1 MAEAGE
7 AQVAMKY
14 PNATPE
20 LHSCNNKPPLD
31 LEARWP
37 GIRDGMLLGLVLIT
51 LVQSGE
57 ALAGEQ
63 TPVKLWPDPEVGNMR
78 QWAPSSSALG
88 ANSEFFKVPALS
100 DIHVFSATDFRPRKH
115 TVFDADP
122 LVNSFNDTPMLR
134 GTTVWQR
141 MLDYRSHDGVRLLT
155 LWHAQSSSVA
165 LQAGKHGDPSLQWT
179 SHLSKRDEAAL
190 GLFDHLFS
198 VSLAHASNG
207 LHNAARPVNAVAPSS
222 QVPAQAVSV
231 LK

>member
-1 MAEAGE
+1 MSHSACAPMAEAGG

-14 PNATPE
+14 PNAIPE
-20 LHSCNNKPPLD
+20 MPPCNHEPPLD
-31 LEARWP
+31 LGARWP
-37 GIRDGMLLGLVLIT
+37 GIRDGMLVGLVLIT
-51 LVQSGE
+51 LARTSE

-63 TPVKLWPDPEVGNMR
+63 TPVTLWPDPEVGTMR
-78 QWAPSSSALG
+78 PWSPSSSAHG
-88 ANSEFFKVPALS
+88 ANSEFFKMPALS

-115 TVFDADP
+115 TVFDSDP

-141 MLDYRSHDGVRLLT
+141 MSDYRSHDGVRLLT

-179 SHLSKRDEAAL
+179 SHLTKRGEAAE

-207 LHNAARPVNAVAPSS
+207 LHNAGRPVN
-222 QVPAQAVSV
+222 
-231 LK
+231 